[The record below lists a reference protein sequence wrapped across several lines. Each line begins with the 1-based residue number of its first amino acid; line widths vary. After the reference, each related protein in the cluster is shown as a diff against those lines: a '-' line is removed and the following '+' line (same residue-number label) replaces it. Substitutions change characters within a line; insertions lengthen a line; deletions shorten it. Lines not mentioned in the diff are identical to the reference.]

1 VTKVLNK
8 IPDGFLDTSILAVD
22 LETTGIKGL
31 QPNPRRD
38 KTLLVSLTNARKE
51 TIVLR
56 PGDWLP
62 KLFEV
67 LDDPDVT
74 ILMHNS
80 KFDLKFLRALGYN
93 GRAPGLWDTMLV
105 EQLITAGT
113 GDLVN
118 LASVA
123 WRRCSKLLDKTL
135 QKSFIQHTGGEFS
148 QAQIEYAGKDTEVLL
163 DILVEQKDQCKSLGL
178 GRVAKLENSLA
189 PVIADMEWRGVGFD
203 VDRWNTLVQEEYKV
217 AREAEQ
223 RFVRALNFPTYQL
236 SLFGEG
242 MISPVNMNSH
252 KQLKEV
258 LNTAGIRVSNTQE
271 KTLLAYMEKH
281 SESKILIEAIVQR
294 SKAMKR
300 AGFAYA
306 DKVDPRTGRIH
317 THYGQARARTGR
329 FGSSGP
335 NLQNVPKQQSYRSL
349 FIAAPGCYLITS
361 DWAQQEMRIMAF
373 MSGDKRLRE
382 LCLSTDFHLEMA
394 CLLYSD
400 PSIKKSDPRRFF
412 AKTAGFAMVYGAT
425 AETVAD
431 AVGIEVW
438 EAIPI
443 VRGIVKSFPDVTRWA
458 KEQIR
463 QATEEGY
470 VTTLS
475 GRRRWFTGAD
485 EDPSLFTGPR
495 NTPIQGSAA
504 DMLKQSMVEIFDAF
518 RDGGHKSAQVLTV
531 HDEIVVETPEHEKED
546 VALLVEKIMV
556 DVGQRYLE
564 GLPTPVDCIVA
575 REWRKE

>member
-1 VTKVLNK
+1 VTKLFNTP
-8 IPDGFLDTSILAVD
+8 PDGFLDTPILAVD
-22 LETTGIKGL
+22 LETSGIKGS

-38 KTLLVSLTNARKE
+38 KTLLVALTNAKKE

-56 PGDWLP
+56 PGDWLS

-80 KFDLKFLRALGYN
+80 KFDLKFLRALGYD
-93 GRAPGLWDTMLV
+93 GRALGLWDTMLV

-123 WRRCSKLLDKTL
+123 WRRCSKLVDKTL
-135 QKSFIQHTGGEFS
+135 QKSFIQHTGEFS
-148 QAQIEYAGKDTEVLL
+148 QAQIDYAGGDTEILL
-163 DILVEQKDQCKSLGL
+163 DIMVEQKSQCKSLGL
-178 GRVAKLENSLA
+178 ERVAKLENSLA

-203 VDRWNTLVQEEYKV
+203 VDKWDALVQEEYKV
-217 AREAEQ
+217 AHEAEQ
-223 RFVRALNFPTYQL
+223 RFAHAMNFPTYQL

-242 MISPVNMNSH
+242 MTSPINMNSH
-252 KQLKEV
+252 KQLKEA
-258 LNTAGIRVSNTQE
+258 LNTAGIRVNNTQE
-271 KTLLAYMEKH
+271 KTLLTYMKKH
-281 SESKILIEAIVQR
+281 PESEILIEAIVEH

-317 THYGQARARTGR
+317 THYGQLRARTGR
-329 FGSSGP
+329 FSSSGP

-349 FIAAPGCYLITS
+349 FIAAPDCYLITS

-394 CLLYSD
+394 HLLYDD
-400 PSIKKSDPRRFF
+400 PSIKKGDPRRFF
-412 AKTAGFAMVYGAT
+412 AKTAGFAMVYGAN
-425 AETVAD
+425 AETVAE
-431 AVGIEVW
+431 AVGIKVW

-443 VRGIVKSFPDVTRWA
+443 VRGIVKSFPDVTVWA
-458 KEQIR
+458 EGQIR

-475 GRRRWFTGAD
+475 GRRRWFTGAA

-504 DMLKQSMVEIFDAF
+504 DMLKQSMVEIFDAL
-518 RDGGHKSAQVLTV
+518 RDGGYKSAQVLTV
-531 HDEIVVETPEHEKED
+531 HDEIVVETPECEKED
-546 VALLVEKIMV
+546 VVPLVEKIMM

-564 GLPTPVDCIVA
+564 GLPTPVDCIIA

>member
-1 VTKVLNK
+1 MSKLTTCP
-8 IPDGFLDTSILAVD
+8 PDRFLDTPILAVD
-22 LETTGIKGL
+22 LETTGVKGS

-38 KTLLVSLTNARKE
+38 KTLLVALTNARKE

-56 PGDWLP
+56 SGDWLP

-80 KFDLKFLRALGYN
+80 KFDLKFLRALGYD
-93 GRAPGLWDTMLV
+93 GGAPGLWDTMLV

-135 QKSFIQHTGGEFS
+135 QKSFIQHTDGEFS

-178 GRVAKLENSLA
+178 ERVVKLENSLA

-203 VDRWNTLVQEEYKV
+203 VDRWNILVQEEYKV
-217 AREAEQ
+217 AHEAEQ
-223 RFVRALNFPTYQL
+223 RFAHALNFPTYQL

-242 MISPVNMNSH
+242 MISPINMNSH
-252 KQLKEV
+252 KQLKEA

-271 KTLLAYMEKH
+271 KTLLAYMKKH
-281 SESKILIEAIVQR
+281 VESETLIEAIIQH

-317 THYGQARARTGR
+317 THYGQLRARTGR
-329 FGSSGP
+329 FSSSGP
-335 NLQNVPKQQSYRSL
+335 NLQNVPKQQRYRSL
-349 FIAAPGCYLITS
+349 FVAAPGCYLITY

-382 LCLSTDFHLEMA
+382 LCLSTDFHMEMA
-394 CLLYSD
+394 RLLSSGQAIQRKD
-400 PSIKKSDPRRFF
+400 
-412 AKTAGFAMVYGAT
+412 AKAAGFAMVFGAS
-425 AETVAD
+425 AETVAET
-431 AVGIEVW
+431 VGM
-438 EAIPI
+438 AIWKARPI
-443 VRGIVKSFPDVTRWA
+443 VQGILKLFPDVTVWA
-458 KEQIR
+458 KERIR

-504 DMLKQSMVEIFDAF
+504 DMLKQSMVEIFNAL
-518 RDGGHKSAQVLTV
+518 RDGGYKSAQVLTV

-546 VALLVEKIMV
+546 VVPLVEEIMV